1 MTVNSPSISVVVT
14 TCEGNTTL
22 VRCINSI
29 LACGYQDVEIIVVD
43 NRPQTSSAAAVLE
56 EHFAN
61 DARVRYARET
71 RPGLSYARNAG
82 LRLAEGE
89 IVAFTDDDVV
99 VDENWL
105 RAIAQAFVPGVGC
118 VTGLIMP
125 LAIETPAQALFERFA
140 GFGKGL
146 ERRCF
151 ELADSG
157 EDRLFPY
164 APGAF
169 GSGANTALRKSLA
182 ERLGGFDV
190 KLGTGTIARGGE
202 DLDLYIRLLLAG
214 EKIVYEPAALLYHEH
229 PSDPQGLRR
238 RAFDYGVGLTAM
250 LAKQLFG
257 GPRRPLL
264 RAAPAGISYLFDPR
278 SRKNVSRGD
287 GYPRK
292 LVLLEVFGMLV
303 GPFAYALSAYRPR
316 PPRIGM
322 KTGIPTAAH
331 NPHDRQALR

>member
-1 MTVNSPSISVVVT
+1 MTVDSPSISVVVT

-22 VRCINSI
+22 IRCINSI
-29 LACGYQDVEIIVVD
+29 LACDYKDAEVIVVD
-43 NRPQTSSAAAVLE
+43 NRPQTSSATAALN

-61 DARVRYARET
+61 DARVRYTREAL
-71 RPGLSYARNAG
+71 PGLSYARNAG
-82 LRLAEGE
+82 LRLADGE

-105 RAIAQAFVPGVGC
+105 QAIANAFVPGVGC

-125 LAIETPAQALFERFA
+125 LVIDTPAQALFERFA
-140 GFGKGL
+140 GFGKGF

-151 ELADSG
+151 ELADRD

-164 APGAF
+164 APGTF

-190 KLGTGTIARGGE
+190 KLGTGTVARGGE

-229 PSDPQGLRR
+229 PSDAQGLRR

-250 LAKQLFG
+250 LTKQLFD

-264 RAAPAGISYLFDPR
+264 RAAPAGISYLLDPK

-292 LVLLEVFGMLV
+292 LVLLEAFGMLV

-316 PPRIGM
+316 PPRAGLR
-322 KTGIPTAAH
+322 TAIPTVTH
-331 NPHDRQALR
+331 NPPDRQTLR